1 MTLFDL
7 TGKTALITG
16 SSGGLGYAMAKGL
29 ADAGAQVILHG
40 RNVEKLQRAQQAL
53 AEEHHDVRTVSFDVT
68 DETAIEQTL
77 VDLGAQGVDID
88 ILVNNAGIQLRK
100 PLIDTPREEWQ
111 TVLDTNLSSAFL
123 VGRHV
128 ARRLIARGQGGK
140 IVNIGSLMSTVA
152 RPTVGAYTAAKGG
165 VRLLT
170 QSMAAEWAEHG
181 IQANAIGPGY
191 MITEMT
197 QPLVDKPEFNDWIIN
212 RTPARRW
219 GTPED
224 LVGSVVFLSSPAS
237 NFVNGQIIYVDGG
250 LLSVI

>member
-40 RNVEKLQRAQQAL
+40 RNVEKLQRAHQAL